1 MNTIE
6 SLQEVGMVTTLYSWE
21 QELADRVGT
30 GRTSENKGKGDRL
43 SYDPARLMADNLLA
57 NVHAASAEIGVARI
71 IGAYCY
77 AGVWPKHMHK
87 EYADVLP
94 DVMWCKTEVEVKWR
108 RTGGWLPVD
117 LKDVLRNR
125 LVLWAECKLASTYE
139 CICETCT
146 EQTYAETRVRLIGG
160 GFAADLWS
168 QGKPYKPE
176 DTQRVG
182 VPASALMTAPEIL
195 ALQVGTEST
204 KSRPHE

>member
-1 MNTIE
+1 MNAL
-6 SLQEVGMVTTLYSWE
+6 SALQDAGIVTALYSWE

-43 SYDPARLMADNLLA
+43 SYDPDRLMADNLLA

-77 AGVWPKHMHK
+77 AGVWPQNMHN

-94 DVMWCKTEVEVKWR
+94 DVQWNKTEVEVKWR
-108 RTGGWLPVD
+108 RSSGLMPVD

-139 CICETCT
+139 CICDACSET
-146 EQTYAETRVRLIGG
+146 TYADTRVRLIGG
-160 GFAADLWS
+160 GFAADLWPH
-168 QGKPYKPE
+168 GKPYKQG

-182 VPASALMTAPEIL
+182 VDAQWLMSAPEVMEL
-195 ALQVGTEST
+195 NANRT
-204 KSRPHE
+204 KA